1 MSKLTK
7 ALGIAVF
14 GVASYAAGKI
24 IGTCY
29 GAGLV
34 CLAQKKDPE
43 QLSEATNDAITGISL
58 LMGKEKWDKV
68 LEKNPWMAVEPSQ
81 DEETENESPI
91 TVTTNAEP
99 ETEEADDQ
107 PED

>member
-7 ALGIAVF
+7 AIGLAAF

-34 CLAQKKDPE
+34 CLAQKKNPE
-43 QLSEATNDAITGISL
+43 QLSEATNDALTGISL
-58 LMGKEKWDKV
+58 FMGKEKWDKV

-81 DEETENESPI
+81 DEETEESPI